1 MRKSGFY
8 PHLALTN
15 VLRNGQFYLPYFL
28 TCSATIAMFYIL
40 CFLAYNDMIDTM
52 PGADSLQVILYLGCI
67 VVGLFSVVIIS
78 YTNSF
83 IMKRRRRELGLYNI
97 LGMEKRHIARLLCC
111 ESVILGAGSI
121 LCGLALGILLSKLIL
136 LLLLKLLHFTVKMGF
151 TISGA
156 GILATSV
163 LFAAIF
169 VFILLKNLFHI
180 RLSKP
185 VELLHSDAVGKRE
198 PKTKWIVAILGV
210 LTLGG
215 GYLIANMVKSPLDAL
230 LLFFVAVI
238 LVIIGTYCLFTAGS
252 IALLKRLRANK
263 HYYYKANHFTA
274 VSGLLYRMKQNA
286 VGLASICILSTMVLV
301 TVSTTVCLY
310 LGAEDALSLRC
321 PTDITVMQNL
331 NEEDNVIT
339 EEEALAQIKAI
350 IEQSGRKITSVQ
362 AYNRLAFSAH
372 LDENALVMNI
382 DNGDSYSS
390 DYHFLVFTTAE
401 SYHQLTGESTA
412 LAEDEVLCYSQGAEL
427 PNHFTL
433 GDLQFTIKQ
442 RLEEPPVNGEESVYA
457 SNVQYLIVSND
468 TVLNEVFQSQ
478 KKAYDDYDYTSAIY
492 YEMDFNLDG
501 TDAEKLDCYK
511 QLTDSSISGVFHSRQ
526 DMSASFYSTFGGF
539 LFLGLFLGLLFLLAT
554 VLIIYY
560 KQISEGFEDQRR
572 FEIMRKVGMTEKE
585 VRRSIQGQI
594 LLVFF
599 LPLVMAAIHIFAAF
613 NMITRLLAAFA
624 LTNVGLFSLCTV
636 GTLLI
641 FGIIYTLVYWGTA
654 RTYYKIVRAHH

>member
-1 MRKSGFY
+1 
-8 PHLALTN
+8 
-15 VLRNGQFYLPYFL
+15 
-28 TCSATIAMFYIL
+28 MFYIL

-185 VELLHSDAVGKRE
+185 VELLHSDAVGERE

-252 IALLKRLRANK
+252 IAHFEAASRHK

-511 QLTDSSISGVFHSRQ
+511 QLTDSSISGVFHSRPGYVR
-526 DMSASFYSTFGGF
+526 F
-539 LFLGLFLGLLFLLAT
+539 LLFHLWRIPLPGT
-554 VLIIYY
+554 VL
-560 KQISEGFEDQRR
+560 
-572 FEIMRKVGMTEKE
+572 
-585 VRRSIQGQI
+585 
-594 LLVFF
+594 
-599 LPLVMAAIHIFAAF
+599 
-613 NMITRLLAAFA
+613 
-624 LTNVGLFSLCTV
+624 
-636 GTLLI
+636 
-641 FGIIYTLVYWGTA
+641 GTA
-654 RTYYKIVRAHH
+654 LSAGHSTHHLLQADL

>member
-185 VELLHSDAVGKRE
+185 VELLHSDAVGERE

-210 LTLGG
+210 LTLG
-215 GYLIANMVKSPLDAL
+215 A
-230 LLFFVAVI
+230 
-238 LVIIGTYCLFTAGS
+238 
-252 IALLKRLRANK
+252 
-263 HYYYKANHFTA
+263 
-274 VSGLLYRMKQNA
+274 
-286 VGLASICILSTMVLV
+286 
-301 TVSTTVCLY
+301 
-310 LGAEDALSLRC
+310 
-321 PTDITVMQNL
+321 
-331 NEEDNVIT
+331 
-339 EEEALAQIKAI
+339 
-350 IEQSGRKITSVQ
+350 
-362 AYNRLAFSAH
+362 
-372 LDENALVMNI
+372 
-382 DNGDSYSS
+382 
-390 DYHFLVFTTAE
+390 
-401 SYHQLTGESTA
+401 
-412 LAEDEVLCYSQGAEL
+412 
-427 PNHFTL
+427 
-433 GDLQFTIKQ
+433 
-442 RLEEPPVNGEESVYA
+442 
-457 SNVQYLIVSND
+457 
-468 TVLNEVFQSQ
+468 
-478 KKAYDDYDYTSAIY
+478 
-492 YEMDFNLDG
+492 
-501 TDAEKLDCYK
+501 
-511 QLTDSSISGVFHSRQ
+511 
-526 DMSASFYSTFGGF
+526 
-539 LFLGLFLGLLFLLAT
+539 AT
-554 VLIIYY
+554 
-560 KQISEGFEDQRR
+560 
-572 FEIMRKVGMTEKE
+572 
-585 VRRSIQGQI
+585 
-594 LLVFF
+594 
-599 LPLVMAAIHIFAAF
+599 
-613 NMITRLLAAFA
+613 
-624 LTNVGLFSLCTV
+624 
-636 GTLLI
+636 
-641 FGIIYTLVYWGTA
+641 
-654 RTYYKIVRAHH
+654 